1 MAKSSKIPK
10 RNVVPDRLDLR
21 DRSYMPAVHLAPPRE
36 LNTLQK
42 IKMRVRDQGE
52 TSACTG
58 FALAAVVDVL
68 LTKAGR
74 RRETPVSPF
83 MLYSMARRYDEFRG
97 YKADDGSS
105 CRGALKAWY
114 RHGACA
120 DAHWSALD
128 MPAPCSDPAKD
139 WWQDAAKR
147 PLGAYYRVDT
157 RSVTDMQVAL
167 NEVSVLFASVVCH
180 EGWDE
185 GHDYNKRRA
194 WEVPHRKVKPIDGG
208 HAIALVGYNARG
220 FLVLNSWGSR
230 WGLSGVGILTYE
242 DWLAN
247 AMDCW
252 VVQLG
257 VATEQH
263 REVAQAVTLRSSHGK
278 VALAADMVLRDRELS
293 PFIVNVENNGELSTS
308 GLFRTQPSDL
318 SALAD
323 IHLDAAIDRWGLGR
337 KQAVDIAIY
346 AHGGLVGEDGAASTA
361 ARWIPALYD
370 AQIFPVFI
378 MWETDIFST
387 LKNRL
392 ADLLP
397 GKLAPADRRTAGLRD
412 QLERWWNDRLERTF
426 AKPGGFCWSEMK
438 QNAQA
443 LSENAGGGLQ
453 QLYSAFAKREP
464 DLGRPVRLH
473 LLGHS
478 AGAIVHSYL
487 AAQLIKMG
495 RSIDSMVLM
504 APAVRT
510 DTFQELV
517 KPHLGKRVKRLACF
531 MLDDETEQQDK
542 TCQAILGYGRSLLY
556 LVSES
561 FEAERRHMP
570 ILGMQKYFD
579 AAIGKA
585 PAVSQFLSPRDKSRA
600 TTHGGFDDDATTLKS
615 VIAFVKGA
623 A

>member
-42 IKMRVRDQGE
+42 IKLRVRDQGE

-120 DAHWSALD
+120 DAHWRALD
-128 MPAPCSDPAKD
+128 MPAPSSDPSKD

-293 PFIVNVENNGELSTS
+293 PFIVNVENNGELEYKRSVS
-308 GLFRTQPSDL
+308 HA
-318 SALAD
+318 ALRPVGAGR
-323 IHLDAAIDRWGLGR
+323 HSPRSRNRPLGTR
-337 KQAVDIAIY
+337 
-346 AHGGLVGEDGAASTA
+346 
-361 ARWIPALYD
+361 
-370 AQIFPVFI
+370 
-378 MWETDIFST
+378 
-387 LKNRL
+387 
-392 ADLLP
+392 
-397 GKLAPADRRTAGLRD
+397 
-412 QLERWWNDRLERTF
+412 
-426 AKPGGFCWSEMK
+426 AK
-438 QNAQA
+438 
-443 LSENAGGGLQ
+443 AGGGHRNLCARRPRRRRR
-453 QLYSAFAKREP
+453 SGESRRAVDPGTVRRA
-464 DLGRPVRLH
+464 DLSCVHHVGNGH
-473 LLGHS
+473 LLNPEEQ
-478 AGAIVHSYL
+478 AGGPSP
-487 AAQLIKMG
+487 G
-495 RSIDSMVLM
+495 
-504 APAVRT
+504 
-510 DTFQELV
+510 
-517 KPHLGKRVKRLACF
+517 
-531 MLDDETEQQDK
+531 ET
-542 TCQAILGYGRSLLY
+542 
-556 LVSES
+556 
-561 FEAERRHMP
+561 
-570 ILGMQKYFD
+570 
-579 AAIGKA
+579 
-585 PAVSQFLSPRDKSRA
+585 RA
-600 TTHGGFDDDATTLKS
+600 G
-615 VIAFVKGA
+615 
-623 A
+623 